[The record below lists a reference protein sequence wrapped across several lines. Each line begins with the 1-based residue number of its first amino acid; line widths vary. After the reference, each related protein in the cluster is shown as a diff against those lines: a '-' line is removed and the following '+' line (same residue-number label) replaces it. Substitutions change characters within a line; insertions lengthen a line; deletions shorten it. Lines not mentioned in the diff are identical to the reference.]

1 MNKLNHFSY
10 RNTITIK
17 GGWLL
22 VKNPCLISPW
32 NKIFFVVDHGIL
44 HYSDIEINMK
54 TSNNSYSHANSHNN
68 QYDSRIDNHN
78 DSICKTEDNKVF
90 FMT

>member
-22 VKNPCLISPW
+22 VKNPCLMPPW
-32 NKIFFVVDHGIL
+32 NKIIVVVDHGIL
-44 HYSDIEINMK
+44 LYSDIEINMK
-54 TSNNSYSHANSHNN
+54 TSNNSYSHADSHNS
-68 QYDSRIDNHN
+68 QYDSRRENHN
-78 DSICKTEDNKVF
+78 DSSCKTEDNKVF
-90 FMT
+90 